1 MITQLGNV
9 TVVIKDIA
17 RSRKFFRDKLGL
29 RLSFYDKANE
39 WLCFDAGRV
48 AFSCKPP
55 WNKKSKKLV
64 GVKTGVSFY
73 VDDIDETYR
82 TLKKKG
88 VKFTLKP
95 RKEPWGGILANFE
108 DPDGNKFFLLQMP
121 ADLGK

>member
-9 TVVIKDIA
+9 TVVITSIP

-29 RLSFYDKANE
+29 HLSFYDKKHD

-48 AFSCKPP
+48 CLSLTTP
-55 WNKKSKKLV
+55 WNKASKKLV

-73 VDDIDETYR
+73 VDDIQRAYKE
-82 TLKKKG
+82 LKKKG

-121 ADLGK
+121 AGFAK